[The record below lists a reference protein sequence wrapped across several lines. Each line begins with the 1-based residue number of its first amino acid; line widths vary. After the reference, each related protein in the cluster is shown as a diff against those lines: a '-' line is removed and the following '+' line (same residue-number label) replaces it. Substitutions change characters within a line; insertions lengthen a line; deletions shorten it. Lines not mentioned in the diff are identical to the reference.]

1 MLHSGINWLFL
12 LSLIVWRVIQVVVF
26 IISFVLFITELYS
39 MV

>member
-1 MLHSGINWLFL
+1 MLPSGINWLFL